1 MGKKGRNREKK
12 PVELK
17 SREDRFGEVLDIFA
31 NFKEIGLDKRIDEV
45 ANFFSICKEYV
56 NDGVG
61 RHGKIKLKGNKR
73 IIVYTLP
80 TKKNIVATVNL
91 KYDKNV

>member
-12 PVELK
+12 TPELK
-17 SREDRFGEVLDIFA
+17 SKEDRFAEVLDIFG
-31 NFKEIGLDKRIDEV
+31 NFKEIGLDKRVDGVVE
-45 ANFFSICKEYV
+45 FFSICKEYV

-61 RHGKIKLKGNKR
+61 RHGKIKLIGNKR
-73 IIVYTLP
+73 IIEYTLP
-80 TKKNIVATVNL
+80 TKKQIVASVNL